1 MDRKINRWVEI
12 ESYNIQIRMTTSKR
26 GGAYRIRD
34 LKIVVKHKMTSV
46 SDWLIKSSYKNQ

>member
-1 MDRKINRWVEI
+1 
-12 ESYNIQIRMTTSKR
+12 MTTSKR